1 MYRDIR
7 KYQYFIDY
15 CFIGASVVMYRDI
28 RKYQYFIDY
37 CSIGASVVM
46 YRDIKNTSILLIIV
60 V

>member
-15 CFIGASVVMYRDI
+15 CFIVASVVMYRDADI

-37 CSIGASVVM
+37 CFIGSQCCVVP
-46 YRDIKNTSILLIIV
+46 
-60 V
+60 